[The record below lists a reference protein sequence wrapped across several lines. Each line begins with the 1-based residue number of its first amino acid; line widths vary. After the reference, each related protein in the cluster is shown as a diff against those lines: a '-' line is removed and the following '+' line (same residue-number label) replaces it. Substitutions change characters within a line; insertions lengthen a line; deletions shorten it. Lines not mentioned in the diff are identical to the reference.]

1 MKTVSQLFIEN
12 EEVLEKSF
20 DFERICKQLMFMST
34 FPEDLHK
41 KPTEAQS
48 RKARLIRD
56 KIHLNG
62 WSGPKLENTIFYVQ
76 ARELINQYRSSF

>member
-1 MKTVSQLFIEN
+1 MKTVSELFIEN
-12 EEVLEKSF
+12 EEVLENYF
-20 DFERICKQLMFMST
+20 DFERIGKQLMFISA
-34 FPEDLHK
+34 FPEELPK
-41 KPTEAQS
+41 RPTEAQS